1 MLTAALVGAGYWGP
15 NLANAIERTGKAVL
29 GWLCDSNPKHLSGLA
44 RRYPHAATTT
54 DIGEILRDEHVD
66 AVIVATP
73 TATHYELGR
82 RALEAGKHT
91 LIEKPLATRSRDAA
105 ALLRLAEARRRV
117 LMVGHVFEYN
127 AAVRAVGE
135 LIKSGELGE
144 VYYMSFERTNLGPVR
159 TDVNALWDLAAHD
172 ASIMCDFMSAAP
184 VSVTAKGQCYLNPGI
199 EDVVFATFVF
209 EGGAAAHVHASWLN
223 PSKVRQIT
231 VVGSRKMAICDDLDL
246 RFPVRLYDKR
256 VGLPPVSEITGSFLQ
271 HKTLV
276 IDSGATI
283 PVIQTREPLLTEV
296 DDFFGSIVSGGQPR
310 ADGVSGWRVVRLM
323 EAAAESI
330 ACDSRVVPVNFSLEA
345 RQEPGCL
352 GAMRGPGRTPVS
364 PVRPLHGMADDQR
377 KPRPPAARG
386 GGRRAQRAGGGG

>member
-1 MLTAALVGAGYWGP
+1 MLSVALIGAGYWGP
-15 NLANAIERTGKAVL
+15 NLANAIERTGKAAL
-29 GWLCDSNPKHLSGLA
+29 GWLCDANPSNLAALA
-44 RRYPHAATTT
+44 RRYPRAGTTT
-54 DIGEILRDEHVD
+54 DIAEILNDERVD

-91 LIEKPLATRSRDAA
+91 LIEKPLATRSHEAA
-105 ALLRLAEARRRV
+105 ALVRLAEERRRV

-127 AAVRAVGE
+127 AAVQAVDD

-144 VYYMSFERTNLGPVR
+144 IYYMSFERTNLGPVR
-159 TDVNALWDLAAHD
+159 TDVNALWDLASHD
-172 ASIMCDFMSAAP
+172 AAIMCDFMSAAP
-184 VSVTAKGQCYLNPGI
+184 VSVTAKGQSYLNPGI

-209 EGGAAAHVHASWLN
+209 EHGAAAHVHASWLN

-271 HKTLV
+271 HKTIV

-296 DDFFGSIVSGGQPR
+296 DDFFASIVAGRKPR
-310 ADGVSGWRVVRLM
+310 ADGISGWRVVTM
-323 EAAAESI
+323 IEAAAESM
-330 ACDSRVVPVNFSLEA
+330 ARDSIVVPIDF
-345 RQEPGCL
+345 
-352 GAMRGPGRTPVS
+352 
-364 PVRPLHGMADDQR
+364 
-377 KPRPPAARG
+377 
-386 GGRRAQRAGGGG
+386 RAG

>member
-1 MLTAALVGAGYWGP
+1 MPMLTAALIGAGYWGP

-29 GWLCDSNPKHLSGLA
+29 GWLCDPNPKNLSALA

-54 DIGEILRDEHVD
+54 DIAVVLGDDSVD
-66 AVIVATP
+66 AVFIATP
-73 TATHYELGR
+73 TVTHYELGR
-82 RALEAGKHT
+82 RSLEGGKHT

-105 ALLRLAEARRRV
+105 ALVRLAEEQRRI
-117 LMVGHVFEYN
+117 LTVGHVFEYN
-127 AAVRAVGE
+127 PAVRAVDE

-144 VYYMSFERTNLGPVR
+144 IYYMSFERTNLGPVR

-184 VSVTAKGQCYLNPGI
+184 VSVSATGQSYLNPGI
-199 EDVVFATFVF
+199 EDVVFATFRF
-209 EGGAAAHVHASWLN
+209 SGGVAAHVHASWLN

-256 VGLPPVSEITGSFLQ
+256 VSLPPLSEITGSFLQ

-283 PVIQTREPLLTEV
+283 PVVQNREPLLAEV
-296 DDFFGSIVSGGQPR
+296 DDFFDCIISGNKPR
-310 ADGVSGWRVVRLM
+310 ADGESGWRVVQLM

-330 ACDSRVVPVNFSLEA
+330 ARDGAQVPVGF
-345 RQEPGCL
+345 
-352 GAMRGPGRTPVS
+352 
-364 PVRPLHGMADDQR
+364 
-377 KPRPPAARG
+377 
-386 GGRRAQRAGGGG
+386 RAG